1 MKQWLFSLIGSL
13 EALVFG
19 LSFFWG
25 LWVTFPFS
33 NVPIATPTFSAL
45 EVYAPRWVWGW
56 VQMLFV
62 TLLIVTSSMGWRR
75 TKRNLLLGMV
85 MWTALV
91 WAVIALAYVQA
102 TTTPMY
108 LAAVVLYGWLWV
120 VNKEQP

>member
-1 MKQWLFSLIGSL
+1 MKRWIFSVIGSL

-25 LWVTFPFS
+25 FWVAFPFS
-33 NVPIATPTFSAL
+33 DNPIVTRTFSAL
-45 EVYAPRWVWGW
+45 EVYAPRWVWGM

-62 TLLIVTSSMGWRR
+62 TLLIVARSMGWRR

-91 WAVIALAYVQA
+91 WAVIAIANFQAA
-102 TTTPMY
+102 TTPIY
-108 LAAVVLYGWLWV
+108 LAAVLLYGWLWV